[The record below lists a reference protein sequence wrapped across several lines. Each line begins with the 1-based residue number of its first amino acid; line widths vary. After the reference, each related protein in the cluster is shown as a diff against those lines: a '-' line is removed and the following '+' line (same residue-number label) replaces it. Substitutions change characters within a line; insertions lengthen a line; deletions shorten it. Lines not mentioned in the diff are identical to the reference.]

1 METTLAW
8 DAELM
13 FASYLEL
20 SATVDNIDGLLNSQV
35 APHRHLTNGKT
46 QKTCGAD
53 ICHLNQ
59 PGKAGHNK
67 HGRVVFGMD
76 NQLAGG
82 EGRNVLVWAVGDG
95 GVREGDG
102 LSLGVALHVR

>member
-35 APHRHLTNGKT
+35 APHRHLTNGKSQEHAAQIFAT
-46 QKTCGAD
+46 SISLERLDTTSMGELFSEWTINSLEEKGATFLCG
-53 ICHLNQ
+53 
-59 PGKAGHNK
+59 P
-67 HGRVVFGMD
+67 
-76 NQLAGG
+76 
-82 EGRNVLVWAVGDG
+82 
-95 GVREGDG
+95 
-102 LSLGVALHVR
+102 